1 MLLKLKQISEVE
13 FLVED
18 VAGNF
23 VSEVIKNE
31 VASFRAIVLEFCKRN
46 DLDFYNNQTPMVF
59 NKIEEDF
66 YVMVRGRVIAT
77 DARP

>member
-18 VAGNF
+18 VAGDF

-59 NKIEEDF
+59 HKIEEEF
-66 YVMVRGRVIAT
+66 YVMLDGRVIAT